1 MSNNLQRLGETLNKR
16 MQKTAQSAVGIVVEL
31 GIINANMSMTPDSLQ
46 VAIPNGDYMIS
57 AGQDPHPGERV
68 LVAWCGNE
76 PVVIAAAS
84 AEAAP
89 IRVDSDGNG
98 HVTISL

>member
-16 MQKTAQSAVGIVVEL
+16 MQKTAKSAVGIVVEL
-31 GIINANMSMTPDSLQ
+31 GIINANLSMTPDSLQ
-46 VAIPNGDYMIS
+46 VAIPDGDYMIS
-57 AGQDPHPGERV
+57 AGQDPQPGDRV

-76 PVVIAAAS
+76 PVVIAAA
-84 AEAAP
+84 ATGAVP
-89 IRVDSDGNG
+89 IRVSSDGNG